1 MFVHFPNKV
10 FRPYS
15 CLGSRNLCGDNSRR
29 TICFWQKK
37 LITNVERKCRFPYLK
52 PRPNDSL
59 YRRSIIET
67 EKTHLFEKR
76 LCQLGKRIQN
86 FRTGLQPGAPP
97 FGPQRGAAPHP
108 SRGFAPWNPN
118 VALPRTPPE
127 ASPLG
132 TPFQLFIFNYTLAR
146 RACTPHFPNS
156 FPSLTHNY
164 IGL

>member
-10 FRPYS
+10 FQPYS

-37 LITNVERKCRFPYLK
+37 LITNVERKCHFSYLK

-59 YRRSIIET
+59 YRRSITET
-67 EKTHLFEKR
+67 EKTHLFGKTVMSVGEKDSKFSNGT
-76 LCQLGKRIQN
+76 LP
-86 FRTGLQPGAPP
+86 RTQPGAPP
-97 FGPQRGAAPHP
+97 LGPQRGAAPHP
-108 SRGFAPWNPN
+108 ARGFAPWNSN
-118 VALPRTPPE
+118 GALPRTF
-127 ASPLG
+127 G
-132 TPFQLFIFNYTLAR
+132 TPFQLFIFTYTLAR

-156 FPSLTHNY
+156 FPSLTHNC

>member
-37 LITNVERKCRFPYLK
+37 LITNVERKCRFSSLK

-59 YRRSIIET
+59 YRRSITET
-67 EKTHLFEKR
+67 EKTHLFGKTVMSVGEKDSKFSN
-76 LCQLGKRIQN
+76 G
-86 FRTGLQPGAPP
+86 
-97 FGPQRGAAPHP
+97 
-108 SRGFAPWNPN
+108 
-118 VALPRTPPE
+118 ALPRTPPG

-132 TPFQLFIFNYTLAR
+132 TPTGRCPAPRQGLRPLEPRFNYSYSIIHWLDE
-146 RACTPHFPNS
+146 RALRT
-156 FPSLTHNY
+156 SLTRFRT
-164 IGL
+164 